1 MSRSTRTFRD
11 ILADLPSMDLD
22 TVQSEVATELAG
34 ERRRAVIH
42 RLASR
47 AAKLAGDAAY
57 QEILSRYN
65 TSSQE

>member
-22 TVQSEVATELAG
+22 TVQATVAAELAG
-34 ERRRAVIH
+34 ARRRAVIH

-47 AAKLAGDAAY
+47 AAKLTGDAAY
-57 QEILSRYN
+57 QEILSRFN
-65 TSSQE
+65 TLSQE